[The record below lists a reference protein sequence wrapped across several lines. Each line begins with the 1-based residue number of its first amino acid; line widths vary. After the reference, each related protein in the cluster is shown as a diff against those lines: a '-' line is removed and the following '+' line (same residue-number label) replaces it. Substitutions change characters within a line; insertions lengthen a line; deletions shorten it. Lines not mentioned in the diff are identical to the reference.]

1 MHNTKKLLA
10 ALIAA
15 LLVLTLVPV
24 SALAAANST
33 VTIRA
38 ALINVPFKSGIT
50 KINGY
55 SCSTSSGNLVI
66 DLGKYNVNNKSFKLP
81 KAEDIF
87 QMDGVKC
94 TYVLTNSGQRQPGS
108 SFSLFNGG
116 NICSYYF
123 ERAATSYSIT
133 YNKNCN
139 DTVSNMPSAQSGS
152 TTASSITL
160 SGNRP
165 TRSGYEFQG
174 WSTSSG
180 STAAQYQPGGSYS
193 LSNGTSRTLYA
204 VWKQTQ
210 KYQLTVETL
219 VDNCLLYTS
228 PSPRD

>member
-1 MHNTKKLLA
+1 
-10 ALIAA
+10 
-15 LLVLTLVPV
+15 
-24 SALAAANST
+24 
-33 VTIRA
+33 
-38 ALINVPFKSGIT
+38 
-50 KINGY
+50 
-55 SCSTSSGNLVI
+55 
-66 DLGKYNVNNKSFKLP
+66 
-81 KAEDIF
+81 
-87 QMDGVKC
+87 MDGVKC

-219 VDNCLLYTS
+219 VDNVKVGEGTAAMLMLPGPPFKLPRIKPNSIPTRS
-228 PSPRD
+228 HIPSRDGA